1 MIIYK
6 SDGTERTTFDSY
18 TYSGTHM
25 GERKVVVTIESAQ
38 PIDFQ
43 IGDYIWLKEQDFF
56 LQTMPVV
63 NRNYQTLMLG
73 YTLTFWWTGYELGLT
88 KFLDVVENEPDKV
101 YYSNNNNVVF
111 TGTIK
116 NLLDRI
122 IANLN
127 RTHPV
132 TSIFDDSWH
141 YFIGETVDQT
151 IIKDIVADDLYC
163 LDVLQFSNSAF
174 GLDFLITPTRRILVG
189 FTASELNAAA
199 PLFEYGKD
207 KGLCDINRLQNDQK
221 VITRVYA
228 YGSERNINPDYRR
241 GVSGHE
247 YHPRLIL
254 PEIGAIEGTDLVC
267 TGGYLADTAMESI
280 HGIREDSYI
289 NENIYPTVTLLD
301 NTIHKVDTIYDRPA
315 EGDDPIYKEVIKPAW
330 IERTKDSEFPYIF
343 HEGSVS
349 QTVVS
354 ETEFNTVVVYIDVP
368 FDINSESIKSPVNA
382 KMSFKTGYLQGVEL
396 DIISWEKEM
405 NLVSGVPTATG
416 LWKVRLK
423 RDVNGENY
431 ALPNSTIP
439 IAIGDE
445 FVLLDIYL
453 PAAYE
458 AAAEQ
463 ALLDDAISWLQSRRK
478 SPDGYSVKVPE
489 EYIARNP
496 ANEAALVEGF
506 PIQLKDTVI
515 GADQQAVTIQSLS
528 ITCKDGGLPSCDLT
542 ISPTPIK
549 GYISKIGDQLKSA
562 NNKVATI
569 KAATD
574 NEISSII
581 KSATIIK
588 DAVLNSS
595 LQIRGSQIEPNSIQS
610 SALSPDVR
618 SREYTLDAFFAVN
631 YNGNPNSAY
640 GSSGIMVHKDVDI
653 TWGDTYDLAHQTW
666 TISAPQT
673 FTLDPD
679 KAYFVYIKGS
689 LIGGSAIWVIS
700 ETKIGMIDVAGYF
713 MFEWGS
719 ILGIREG
726 VRYSQNQYGVNQVSA
741 YVYIAY
747 ASAIDGTGFTLT
759 NDPALRFMAIKSSPT
774 EIETP
779 VVGDFVGLWF
789 ERSPDLSDISHAEL
803 NTASLAWGDSGHAG
817 IPNKTA
823 AFGSGGEAI
832 YIDQNDH
839 IHEIADVTGLQAALD
854 NKLETSL
861 KGSVNGLAELDEN
874 GFVRNTQL
882 PSYVDDVIERA
893 DFASLPIIG
902 ESGKIY
908 ITTNDNK
915 TYRWSG
921 STYAVISDTLALG
934 ETYTTAYRGD
944 RGKIAYDYSQ
954 IGHVQVS
961 PASAQL
967 GSIWMNGSI
976 QGSEF
981 KIGGRSILQYDGSS
995 IYLNAADRVY
1005 LNAGNTAFTLSDGN
1019 LSTLGYYIGNDK
1031 LNLNAHKNGSLGANG
1046 TIYVSSGA
1054 SLTPTWKTLNAAG
1067 IAPSI
1072 GSVNYVQNQNDLL
1085 QNASQYIDGSVVV
1098 GRSYS
1103 DLGKSAVFF
1112 GDSVTYLQKFSTPVC
1127 KSLGLTEVNLGLSGS
1142 TIHDFYS
1149 RYSEIPTYSASYKYI
1164 FFDYGINDAFAA
1176 YSLADY
1182 NSSLSSAIDQCV
1194 IKGWPLNSIIIITP
1208 NYITDLTKNLVS
1220 YAHEAVV
1227 VAKSKGVKYT
1237 NTYWY
1242 MLENGGSSLLY
1253 DDIHPTELGGLIMAK
1268 SILSNLYGGG
1278 EFAESLIIGKS
1289 IDVGLNVYSANY
1301 FKNNVELFLNPFKK
1315 GSIGVAGTIPVSNG
1329 ATSEFNWKT
1338 VNETVGGN
1346 SLSTDFMPKFN
1357 GYNFINSKFQE
1368 NGNGT
1373 TYVYDSGIE
1382 TNSIFLFNAIYA
1394 AGIRSNREAVELLI
1408 NLNQVG
1414 FRVSPTGVV
1423 SIPGLSGS
1431 GTRLIGVSN
1440 AGDLSALANSN
1451 GYLSNDGS
1459 GNMSFGA
1466 ITGFLPLAGGTLTG
1480 GLIGTTANLSGA
1492 ATAASFVFGTTGWSI
1507 EVVADKFTIKRN
1519 GVALKTLDASGNN
1532 KVLGDSYRGGL

>member
-43 IGDYIWLKEQDFF
+43 IGDYLWLKEQNFF

-280 HGIREDSYI
+280 YGIREDSYI

-315 EGDDPIYKEVIKPAW
+315 EGDSPIYKEVIKPAW

-354 ETEFNTVVVYIDVP
+354 ETEFNTVVVYVDVP

-396 DIISWEKEM
+396 DIVSWEKEI

-431 ALPNSTIP
+431 ALPNSTLP

-453 PAAYE
+453 PAADE

-463 ALLDDAISWLQSRRK
+463 ALLDDAILWLQSRRK

-528 ITCKDGGLPSCDLT
+528 ITCKDGGLPSYDLT

-689 LIGGSAIWVIS
+689 LIDGSAIWVIS

-759 NDPALRFMAIKSSPT
+759 NNSALRFMAIKSSPT

-803 NTASLAWGDSGHAG
+803 NAASLAWGDSGHTG

-839 IHEIADVTGLQAALD
+839 IHEIADVTGLQTALD

-874 GFVRNTQL
+874 GFVKNTQL

-893 DFASLPIIG
+893 DFASLPIVG

-908 ITTNDNK
+908 ITINDNK

-934 ETYTTAYRGD
+934 ETYATAFRGD
-944 RGKIAYDYSQ
+944 LGKIAYDYSQ
-954 IGHVQVS
+954 IGHVT
-961 PASAQL
+961 L
-967 GSIWMNGSI
+967 
-976 QGSEF
+976 
-981 KIGGRSILQYDGSS
+981 
-995 IYLNAADRVY
+995 ADSR
-1005 LNAGNTAFTLSDGN
+1005 
-1019 LSTLGYYIGNDK
+1019 I
-1031 LNLNAHKNGSLGANG
+1031 
-1046 TIYVSSGA
+1046 
-1054 SLTPTWKTLNAAG
+1054 
-1067 IAPSI
+1067 
-1072 GSVNYVQNQNDLL
+1072 
-1085 QNASQYIDGSVVV
+1085 SQW
-1098 GRSYS
+1098 
-1103 DLGKSAVFF
+1103 
-1112 GDSVTYLQKFSTPVC
+1112 
-1127 KSLGLTEVNLGLSGS
+1127 E
-1142 TIHDFYS
+1142 
-1149 RYSEIPTYSASYKYI
+1149 
-1164 FFDYGINDAFAA
+1164 AA
-1176 YSLADY
+1176 YSARI
-1182 NSSLSSAIDQCV
+1182 SSLTNVGNSGQATLIGNV
-1194 IKGWPLNSIIIITP
+1194 LNIP
-1208 NYITDLTKNLVS
+1208 NYTL
-1220 YAHEAVV
+1220 A
-1227 VAKSKGVKYT
+1227 G
-1237 NTYWY
+1237 
-1242 MLENGGSSLLY
+1242 
-1253 DDIHPTELGGLIMAK
+1253 LGGAA
-1268 SILSNLYGGG
+1268 YVGG
-1278 EFAESLIIGKS
+1278 
-1289 IDVGLNVYSANY
+1289 VTNVYSIAGSNIYTFFSSAASPANSPSANPWVQGIQFPLAENTGY
-1301 FKNNVELFLNPFKK
+1301 KQLIVSDASNLFYGNQAAGTFNPWRKIWDSGNSNLTTVPWSASSF
-1315 GSIGVAGTIPVSNG
+1315 IVAGGSGLIDANMPHAIVTPNDNEVGAKIYAGSTGSVRIGEGTNELARFSGG
-1329 ATSEFNWKT
+1329 AT
-1338 VNETVGGN
+1338 
-1346 SLSTDFMPKFN
+1346 
-1357 GYNFINSKFQE
+1357 FINS
-1368 NGNGT
+1368 
-1373 TYVYDSGIE
+1373 
-1382 TNSIFLFNAIYA
+1382 
-1394 AGIRSNREAVELLI
+1394 
-1408 NLNQVG
+1408 
-1414 FRVSPTGVV
+1414 
-1423 SIPGLSGS
+1423 LSGS
-1431 GTRLIGVSN
+1431 GIRLVTSFPTGQLGIISN
-1440 AGDLSALANSN
+1440 AA
-1451 GYLSNDGS
+1451 GYLSNNGS

-1466 ITGFLPLAGGTLTG
+1466 ITGFLPTAGGELTG
-1480 GLIGTTANLSGA
+1480 GLTGTTANFSGA
-1492 ATAASFVFGTTGWSI
+1492 ATAASFVLGSTGWSI
-1507 EVVADKFTIKRN
+1507 EVVSDKFTIKRN

-1532 KVLGDSYRGGL
+1532 KVLGESYRGGL